1 MSTQRGLR
9 PEDRPLIAELLESL
23 PAFTDDERAVALE
36 LVDVALA
43 QPSSDGYRFVLS
55 FHGAPRDGGAPRL
68 AGYLCYGRTPMTQST
83 YDLYWIATSPDF
95 ARSGVARG
103 LVSTLEGE
111 IAREGGGLVRVETGS
126 REGHGAAVR
135 FYDAVQFTRAAV
147 IADFYAPGDDLIV
160 YTKRVA
166 PVRATA
172 APPAIEGARA
182 ASPGARGEA
191 PAPGEAL
198 APGEAPAPGEPALYD
213 AAFSYRDYAAER
225 DFLLACARRFG
236 ARPVQRVLSWACGP
250 ARHLE
255 AFAELG
261 LGCAGADGSAAMIAY
276 AERAACARG
285 AGAGIRFCRAELD
298 ERPDVAPVDLS
309 FVPLSAIH
317 QLATPAALERHL
329 RLAASLLLPGGVHVI
344 EATHPV
350 DLTPSGVNRT
360 EWTEL
365 RGEQSIDARFRIH
378 IEKATPDRVVPV
390 SLEVVCSARR
400 NGGAPRELSSFR
412 QVATWHIPD
421 LAGWRRVAE
430 RVPELS
436 LVATLGDFNVDV
448 PFERAAAWRLILVL
462 QRL

>member
-1 MSTQRGLR
+1 MITQRGLR
-9 PEDRPLIAELLESL
+9 AEDRPLIAALLESV

-36 LVDVALA
+36 LVDVTLG
-43 QPSSDGYRFVLS
+43 QPSTDGYGYRFVLS
-55 FHGAPRDGGAPRL
+55 FQGAPGGDGAPRL
-68 AGYLCYGRTPMTQST
+68 LGYLCYGRTPMTQST

-103 LVSTLEGE
+103 LVSTMESE

-147 IADFYAPGDDLIV
+147 LADFYAPGDDLII
-160 YTKRVA
+160 YTRRVA
-166 PVRATA
+166 PARVSA
-172 APPAIEGARA
+172 APSAGETSARGE
-182 ASPGARGEA
+182 PPARGEA
-191 PAPGEAL
+191 PARGDTRP
-198 APGEAPAPGEPALYD
+198 PGEPALYD
-213 AAFSYRDYAAER
+213 AAFGYRDYAAER

-236 ARPVQRVLSWACGP
+236 GRPVQRVLSWACGP

-255 AFAELG
+255 AFAEIG
-261 LGCAGADGSAAMIAY
+261 VGCAGADGSAAMIAY

-285 AGAGIRFCRAELD
+285 AGAGIRFACAELD

-344 EATHPV
+344 EATHPA

-378 IEKATPDRVVPV
+378 IERSTPDRVVPV
-390 SLEVVCSARR
+390 TLEVVCSARR
-400 NGGAPRELSSFR
+400 NGGAPRELSSIR
-412 QVATWHIPD
+412 QEVTWYIPD

-448 PFERAAAWRLILVL
+448 PFEHAAAWRLILVL
-462 QRL
+462 KRL